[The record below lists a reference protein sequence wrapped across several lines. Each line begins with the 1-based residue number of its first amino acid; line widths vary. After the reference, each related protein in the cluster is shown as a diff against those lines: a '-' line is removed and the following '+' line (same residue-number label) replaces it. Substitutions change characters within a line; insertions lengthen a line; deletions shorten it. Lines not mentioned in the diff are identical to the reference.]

1 MTEKKDDR
9 YTTCPVCHGSGKNN
23 DGSACYECG
32 GSGQRQNAC
41 QVPEGPEHT
50 GVCD

>member
-1 MTEKKDDR
+1 MMEKHNDE
-9 YTTCPVCHGSGKNN
+9 YTTCPACSGSGASN
-23 DGSACYECG
+23 DGSACNECG
-32 GSGQRQNAC
+32 GSGKRQNAC

>member
-1 MTEKKDDR
+1 MMEKHNDE
-9 YTTCPVCHGSGKNN
+9 YTTCPACSGSGK
-23 DGSACYECG
+23 
-32 GSGQRQNAC
+32 RQNAC

>member
-1 MTEKKDDR
+1 MTEKKDDG
-9 YTTCPVCHGSGKNN
+9 YTTCPVCHGSGKNK

>member
-1 MTEKKDDR
+1 MTEKKDDG

-23 DGSACYECG
+23 G